1 MPDSI
6 TPVGTM
12 YAQQNPI
19 AALSSIYG
27 IQQQQLGI
35 KQAQQNL
42 QTGQY
47 TQQSAQAGAQ
57 QDQMKSAQLQG
68 ATKLAQQ
75 AYTSGRYRNPDT
87 GDFDSEKFA
96 NDVSA
101 LGPYA
106 QQMANDITVRAG
118 ETYKNQQTLFNL
130 DNSRKAEIANA
141 YGALAAKENPTH
153 ADLAD
158 TNTNLILQHP
168 DDPKFVRMIT
178 SIGQSVDPNA
188 NGQGL
193 KQKALNFAQMA
204 GAPSAMPTAGTVDTG
219 GTIQPGTFAPPLQ
232 GGAFKPAGGSV
243 QKTLAPNQQLPY
255 VAASSN
261 LQASGAA
268 RGGGSGNADINA
280 SNNVVAAQKDARA
293 NIDLTK
299 RIDQLAD
306 IVSPGAV
313 ASKVSQGLGA
323 LGLQDVNQA
332 RTELQKDLG
341 RLRGPLADRSASDDR
356 ARELLSGLPTDTT
369 PTQTIHQAMDVQRG
383 AAKQDLALGAL
394 RDKAAA
400 ATGGNMNGF
409 QSQYSHAVGAANPLM
424 HEYWSLPKEQQ
435 AQFLKRN
442 SSSPQ
447 QAQELRNR
455 YEAARSQLNVGQ

>member
-1 MPDSI
+1 
-6 TPVGTM
+6 M
-12 YAQQNPI
+12 YSQQNPI

-27 IQQQQLGI
+27 LQQQQLDIARG
-35 KQAQQNL
+35 KQAL

-47 TQQSAQAGAQ
+47 AQQSAQAGAQ

-243 QKTLAPNQQLPY
+243 QKTLAPAQQIPY
-255 VAASSN
+255 VGAAAAASS
-261 LQASGAA
+261 GGTA
-268 RGGGSGNADINA
+268 RGGGSGNADIDA
-280 SNNVVAAQKDARA
+280 SNNVVAAQRDART
-293 NIDLTK
+293 NIDLTT

-306 IVSPGAV
+306 IVAPGALP
-313 ASKVSQGLGA
+313 AKVSQGLGA
-323 LGLQDVNQA
+323 LGLTDVNQA

-341 RLRGPLADRSASDDR
+341 RLRGGLAGRAGSDSR
-356 ARELLSGLPTDTT
+356 AAELLTGLPTDTT
-369 PTQTIHQAMDVQRG
+369 PTPTIHQAMDVTRG
-383 AAKQDLALGAL
+383 TAKQDLALGQL
-394 RDKAAA
+394 QQQNSK
-400 ATGGNMNGF
+400 ATGGQMTGF
-409 QSQYSHAVGAANPLM
+409 QSQYAHATSAASPLM
-424 HEYWSLPKEQQ
+424 HEYWSLSKPQQ

-455 YEAARSQLNVGQ
+455 FEAARSQLNVGQ